1 MMQTGIYEQ
10 LITKVINN
18 KLDKDKFF
26 ISERNMDTAEQT
38 LWLTRALVHVF
49 HLAISESKNTKD
61 SPLTQIEL
69 ANKLIYWLQ
78 ERVDNLDL
86 SDFTIAQ
93 PAKLLTAIF
102 DKHDPIAAKLSSHI
116 DKITPLTGLTQSELF
131 CGSNQ
136 GISLESEIKREILS
150 SNRICWI
157 VSFIKWT
164 GLRIFMDELRTF
176 TSNNKHKFQIITT
189 SYMGATDLKAVQ
201 WLAQLPNTEVKLSY
215 NHNQERLHA
224 KSYLFM
230 RDSGFHTGY
239 IGSSNL
245 SRSALTNGLEWNLK
259 ITNQEI
265 PHIIEKTFSTF
276 ETYWQQPEFEIF
288 DGSEKANSKL
298 KHSLSA
304 GSGDKEHSNT
314 VFFDLTPHQH
324 QIEILDRLDA
334 ERNIHDRNRNLIVAA
349 TGTGKTLISA
359 FDFKRFYLK
368 NPIAK
373 ILFIAHRE
381 EILVQAIESFRA
393 VLKKSNFGELW
404 VGQHKPDSYNQLFAS
419 IQSFN
424 NQLDNI
430 NLSSDYY
437 DFIVIDEVHHVSA
450 DSYRKFINHFS
461 PKILLG
467 LTATPERHDGKN
479 ILDDFGGI
487 IAAELRLPEAINLRH
502 LCPFQYF
509 GIDDNT
515 DLRQVKWENGR
526 YNPSE
531 LTQLY
536 TQNDQRLQKILQN
549 IEELV
554 AKPLEMRALAFCVNQ
569 EHARYMA
576 EKFSLKG
583 IPSAVLT
590 SQNSSERHSVRQALQ
605 RGDINILCVIDIFN
619 EGVDIP
625 EIDTLLFLRP
635 TESLTIFLQQ
645 LGRGLRHHDDKEC
658 VTVLDFVGNARAE
671 YDFSQKFRALI
682 GKTHTSISKEI
693 EHGFPHLPLGCHIE
707 LQKKTKEIIL
717 ENIKKAVLNQ
727 QKLKSYLQNF
737 QHHTTQKLT
746 LSNFLK
752 FYSNIQLLDIYKN
765 KPKKGGGWTRLLS
778 DLKLIEKVN
787 QTPIAENYHKAI
799 SNSLMRCDARTY
811 LKFIRSLAMNDFTW
825 IDNGDPIEQKMALM
839 CHYDFWNCSGSKLDF
854 DSLSESLA
862 ALAHPEYQ
870 CELIQVINYLLD
882 TNDTQ
887 VQKFET
893 DFPCPLQLNARYT
906 REQIIAG
913 LGGSS
918 FEKQAV
924 SREGVFNLIDL
935 NVELLFVTLQ
945 KSDQHFSP
953 TTRYHDYAMSPTH
966 FHWQSQNSSKPE
978 SGKGLTYIQHKEIG
992 KRLMLWVRESNK
1004 DENGN
1009 TMGFVNLGW
1018 VNFIET
1024 SGSQPM
1030 NITWELHEP
1039 MPSYLWKDAAKLANS

>member
-1 MMQTGIYEQ
+1 MQTGIYEQ
-10 LITKVINN
+10 LITKIISY

-26 ISERNMDTAEQT
+26 IAERNLDSTEQT
-38 LWLTRALVHVF
+38 LWLTRALVKVF

-61 SPLTQIEL
+61 SPLAQITL
-69 ANKLIYWLQ
+69 ANELIYWLQ
-78 ERVDNLDL
+78 ERIDNLDL
-86 SDFTIAQ
+86 SSFTINQ

-102 DKHDPIAAKLSSHI
+102 DKQDPVSAQLSAHI
-116 DKITPLTGLTQSELF
+116 DKVTPLTGLTQSELF

-176 TSNNKHKFQIITT
+176 TSNSKHKLQIITT

-201 WLAQLPNTEVKLSY
+201 WLARLPNTEVKLSY

-276 ETYWQQPEFEIF
+276 ETYWQQPEFEFF
-288 DGSEKANSKL
+288 DGSEKASCKL
-298 KHSLSA
+298 KRSLSA
-304 GSGDKEHSNT
+304 GRGDKDFSST
-314 VFFDLTPHQH
+314 VFFDLSPHQH
-324 QIEILDRLDA
+324 QIEILERLDA
-334 ERNIHDRNRNLIVAA
+334 ERNIHGRNRNLIVAA

-359 FDFKRFYLK
+359 FDFKRFYQN
-368 NPIAK
+368 NPTAR

-381 EILVQAIESFRA
+381 EILKQAIESFRA
-393 VLKKSNFGELW
+393 VLKQPNFGELW
-404 VGQHKPDSYNQLFAS
+404 VGQHKPDSFNQLFAS
-419 IQSFN
+419 IQSLN
-424 NQLDNI
+424 NQIDNI
-430 NLSSDYY
+430 QLNSDFY

-450 DSYRKFINHFS
+450 DSYRKFISHFS
-461 PKILLG
+461 PTILLG

-479 ILDDFGGI
+479 ILDDFGGV

-554 AKPLEMRALAFCVNQ
+554 TKPREMRALAFCVNQ
-569 EHARYMA
+569 DHAQYMA
-576 EKFSLKG
+576 EKFCLKG

-590 SQNSSERHSVRQALQ
+590 SKNASERHVVRQELQ
-605 RGDINILCVIDIFN
+605 LGNINILCVVDIFN

-645 LGRGLRHHDDKEC
+645 LGRGLRHSDGKEC
-658 VTVLDFVGNARAE
+658 VTVLDFVGNAKAE

-682 GKTHTSISKEI
+682 GKTHTAISKEI

-717 ENIKKAVLNQ
+717 TNIKKAILNQ
-727 QKLKSYLQNF
+727 RKLKSYIQNF
-737 QHHTTQKLT
+737 QEHTDQQLT
-746 LSNFLK
+746 LGNFLR
-752 FYSNIQLLDIYKN
+752 FNPNIQLNDIYKK
-765 KPKKGGGWTRLLS
+765 KPKQGGGWTRLLS
-778 DLKLIEKVN
+778 DLELIEKVDE
-787 QTPIAENYHKAI
+787 TPIAEIYHKAI

-811 LKFIRSLAMNDFTW
+811 LTFIRSLAINDFKW

-839 CHYDFWNCSGSKLDF
+839 CHYDFWNCAGDKLGYE
-854 DSLSESLA
+854 SLSESLS
-862 ALAHPEYQ
+862 ALAHTEYQ
-870 CELIQVINYLLD
+870 TELIQVINYLLD
-882 TNDTQ
+882 NNDTQ
-887 VQKFET
+887 VQKLSA

-913 LGGSS
+913 LGGSN

-924 SREGVFNLIDL
+924 SREGVFNLKSL

-953 TTRYHDYAMSPTH
+953 TTLYHDYAMSPTH
-966 FHWQSQNSSKPE
+966 FHWQTQNSARPD
-978 SGKGLTYIQHKEIG
+978 SGKGLAYIQHKEIG
-992 KRLMLWVRESNK
+992 KKVMLWVRESNK

-1018 VNFIET
+1018 VNLTET

-1039 MPSYLWKDAAKLANS
+1039 MPSYLWKDAAKLANG